1 MSHSRKISPKIWFDA
16 LYGIPRL
23 NADQWN
29 TLDLFGRWL
38 VAIRAAVLLMT
49 AFATFISGIFAYQHD
64 KFDVFRLGK
73 KMSLDVSVNDAE
85 EHKIDRFLQIAG
97 AVFHEVTPNLRLQY
111 VGALEGV

>member
-1 MSHSRKISPKIWFDA
+1 MSHSRKMSPKIWLDA

-64 KFDVFRLGK
+64 KFDVFRFML
-73 KMSLDVSVNDAE
+73 
-85 EHKIDRFLQIAG
+85 
-97 AVFHEVTPNLRLQY
+97 VFYRSFKCSCDEQY
-111 VGALEGV
+111 SQ